1 MWGST
6 TTAADQQISALQAN
20 LSSLVQQLDA
30 KTAEAKTAA
39 ADAAKQRELVQQITK
54 KLDVLAK
61 QNKTLQK
68 ESAQHAAAREH
79 QTEAAAQT
87 DEDARLVAAAQAS
100 AVVAPASTFS
110 ASPS

>member
-61 QNKTLQK
+61 QNKTL
-68 ESAQHAAAREH
+68 S
-79 QTEAAAQT
+79 
-87 DEDARLVAAAQAS
+87 LM
-100 AVVAPASTFS
+100 AVV
-110 ASPS
+110 